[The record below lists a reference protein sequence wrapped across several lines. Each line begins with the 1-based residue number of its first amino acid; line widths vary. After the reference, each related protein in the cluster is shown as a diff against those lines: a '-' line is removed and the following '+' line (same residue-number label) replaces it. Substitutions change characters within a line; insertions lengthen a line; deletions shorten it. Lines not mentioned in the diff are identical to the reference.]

1 MKIVK
6 VELRE
11 LNGTLKTEKPF
22 WEERLVRPIDI
33 YPEYRSD
40 TFNEAKWGT
49 VEKENDYPISAVF
62 VEIIADDCLKGIGG
76 PIDHSQAHIIKEQ
89 LSHLLID
96 KDPLAIERLWDQ
108 MHRFQV
114 HGRQGTPMI
123 ALSAVDCALWDLKG
137 KYYNEPVYKI
147 IGGPTRDKIPAYS
160 SMLGFAVE
168 DMGLV
173 KERAIEFK

>member
-1 MKIVK
+1 MKIAK

-40 TFNEAKWGT
+40 TLADWD
-49 VEKENDYPISAVF
+49 EKRGVLYSSQKGSLLPISAVF
-62 VEIIADDCLKGIGG
+62 VEIVTDNGIRGIGG

-89 LSHLLID
+89 LSHLLIN

-123 ALSAVDCALWDLKG
+123 ALSCLLYTSPSPRDLSTSRM
-137 KYYNEPVYKI
+137 P
-147 IGGPTRDKIPAYS
+147 S
-160 SMLGFAVE
+160 SA
-168 DMGLV
+168 
-173 KERAIEFK
+173 